1 MSWEK
6 RPALFSFAGAA
17 AKVGSIRKKSPKG
30 TDLLLL
36 HSTPVFLSLVS
47 SCLFSSPFFAMAADT
62 ISPSSSLASMEAE
75 AGGSGGGLKQVLD
88 LSHKMS
94 EASVEVEVKCS
105 PPPSPEAGAKLEERP
120 LDFSSNSGGDAA
132 AAAAA
137 AAALAAVRK
146 AGTAA
151 GLLDNRRVSPPPPSA
166 VAAAP
171 PFPDVGP
178 YSKTPLGLP
187 PGAAGSIFNL
197 NAAVAAAATAQS
209 SSKSD
214 IAAVPSSPSSACP
227 SPVTTAEGMQRLQRL
242 IKANQA
248 LALSKMQAAAASK
261 ASSTFSP
268 IAAAAITTSPP
279 PLPPPPAPSVLAA
292 IPPPPVGLAAVAGL
306 HAGPEAGLAAA
317 AAAAAAAVPPP
328 PPAQNPSE
336 LQRVNH
342 ESLQQYNHFRETML
356 RQITLAKMKRRR
368 RSDSPGKAAAA
379 AVAAATAAATAANCG
394 GGSACN
400 SANTSAGSPMNMSED
415 EKSMTVS
422 APCSPASSLDT
433 SPELQMINS
442 CARPSLAALSSNTPV
457 SSAAAAAAS
466 KRKREEIKDEA
477 YWERRKKNN
486 EAAKRSRDARRAKE
500 DEIAIRAAF
509 LEQENI
515 QLKWEVATL
524 KTETC
529 RLKALLLND
538 SALDR
543 IGTSGSAAAAAAAA
557 AAAVAA
563 SSSAPASPERH

>member
-1 MSWEK
+1 M
-6 RPALFSFAGAA
+6 
-17 AKVGSIRKKSPKG
+17 
-30 TDLLLL
+30 
-36 HSTPVFLSLVS
+36 
-47 SCLFSSPFFAMAADT
+47 
-62 ISPSSSLASMEAE
+62 
-75 AGGSGGGLKQVLD
+75 
-88 LSHKMS
+88 
-94 EASVEVEVKCS
+94 
-105 PPPSPEAGAKLEERP
+105 
-120 LDFSSNSGGDAA
+120 
-132 AAAAA
+132 
-137 AAALAAVRK
+137 
-146 AGTAA
+146 
-151 GLLDNRRVSPPPPSA
+151 
-166 VAAAP
+166 
-171 PFPDVGP
+171 
-178 YSKTPLGLP
+178 
-187 PGAAGSIFNL
+187 
-197 NAAVAAAATAQS
+197 
-209 SSKSD
+209 
-214 IAAVPSSPSSACP
+214 
-227 SPVTTAEGMQRLQRL
+227 
-242 IKANQA
+242 
-248 LALSKMQAAAASK
+248 
-261 ASSTFSP
+261 
-268 IAAAAITTSPP
+268 
-279 PLPPPPAPSVLAA
+279 
-292 IPPPPVGLAAVAGL
+292 
-306 HAGPEAGLAAA
+306 
-317 AAAAAAAVPPP
+317 
-328 PPAQNPSE
+328 
-336 LQRVNH
+336 NH

-379 AVAAATAAATAANCG
+379 AVAAATAAATAANSG

-422 APCSPASSLDT
+422 APCSPASSL
-433 SPELQMINS
+433 QMINS

-457 SSAAAAAAS
+457 SSAAATAS

-557 AAAVAA
+557 AVAA